1 MFSKN
6 QLYQQKEKERKKR
19 KKESIPNKRKRGKE
33 RKEKSFYT
41 FIPKTKS
48 LNNAPLALALT
59 LH

>member
-1 MFSKN
+1 MFTKN
-6 QLYQQKEKERKKR
+6 QLYQEKEKERKKR
-19 KKESIPNKRKRGKE
+19 KKESISNKRKRGKE
-33 RKEKSFYT
+33 KKIYT